1 MSWWPRT
8 HVSFFCL
15 PLENRKENLSYNPAK
30 VAIARVIQLLY
41 IWDCKERLEL
51 NLCVP
56 SLCVSKFAEKDIS
69 RKKYLRWISA
79 SGLYQKILCYGTS
92 GKSLKT
98 LDHQFGLQH
107 FTISD
112 DKFN

>member
-1 MSWWPRT
+1 MFHFS
-8 HVSFFCL
+8 VS
-15 PLENRKENLSYNPAK
+15 PLKIGKENLSYDTAK

-41 IWDCKERLEL
+41 IWDCKESLEL
-51 NLCVP
+51 NLCFP
-56 SLCVSKFAEKDIS
+56 FLCVSKFTEKDIS

-79 SGLYQKILCYGTS
+79 SGLYQKILCYGIS

-107 FTISD
+107 FTNSD
-112 DKFN
+112 NKFS